1 MGRTHHRKKRE
12 PRVARLDAARYG
24 NAAAGSRKRDVLLQ
38 TARAFPNGWGYVF
51 RDGSVLVL
59 NPRAMLEGETWRF
72 RAFRDEDVARA
83 ELAKLGIV
91 LPDAPARGA

>member
-1 MGRTHHRKKRE
+1 MGRTHHRKKRAE
-12 PRVARLDAARYG
+12 PSLAFEYG
-24 NAAAGSRKRDVLLQ
+24 YSKAGSLKRAVQLQ
-38 TARAFPNGWGYVF
+38 GARTFPNGWGYVF

-59 NPRAMLEGETWRF
+59 NPRAMLAGETWRF